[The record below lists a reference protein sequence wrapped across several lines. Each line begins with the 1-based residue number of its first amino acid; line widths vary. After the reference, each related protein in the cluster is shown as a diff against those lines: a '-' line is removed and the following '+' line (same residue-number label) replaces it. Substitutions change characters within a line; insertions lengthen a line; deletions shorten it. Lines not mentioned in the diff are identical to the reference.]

1 MWIKVAG
8 DSTLGVSSSFGK
20 KKAKRHPHAERETE
34 RQRERET
41 GRESGRIDFVLWM
54 HGRS

>member
-41 GRESGRIDFVLWM
+41 GREIGRIDFVLWM